1 MAHVTAVTDVTDVT
15 TVTSASAPSICSRG
29 IQPSAC
35 ISPSQ
40 LTRMWSAST
49 GSHEPTTSCQIRN
62 VRYDGGGVIMSSYR
76 RDLITSSSVHL
87 MKALVPEEAPWEERA

>member
-15 TVTSASAPSICSRG
+15 TITSASAPSICSRG

-49 GSHEPTTSCQIRN
+49 GSHEPTTSCQIRK
-62 VRYDGGGVIMSSYR
+62 VRGHCGYSGYGGYGGT
-76 RDLITSSSVHL
+76 TSPRGAA
-87 MKALVPEEAPWEERA
+87 K